1 MGTGRAGIAA
11 NFEMKEGR
19 GMAKDQ
25 AINGAAIMEERLF
38 SSAHAAL
45 TFAFNYSA
53 QAVERP
59 MMARMADKGGGTGK
73 GLGGLDGAGQAGMI
87 LSKVKSLS
95 RLHQAILRARF
106 GERVASCPCC
116 GSPADDHDWLA
127 AIRVIS
133 DHAVADA
140 LSSHVTSRILR
151 DAIIARYFGK
161 KLLLQDAAVRVN
173 VSVATASRHNSLL
186 VEWLR
191 GSRTL
196 KASSGNRSAG
206 IRGVEAIAMDAI
218 SRLLEGHGLID

>member
-11 NFEMKEGR
+11 NFEMKEGSS
-19 GMAKDQ
+19 MAKDQ
-25 AINGAAIMEERLF
+25 ANDGAGTMEERLF

-106 GERVASCPCC
+106 GERLANCPCC
-116 GSPADDHDWLA
+116 GSPADDHDWIT

-133 DHAVADA
+133 DHAVTEA

-161 KLLLQDAAVRVN
+161 KLLLQDAAARAN
-173 VSVATASRHNSLL
+173 VSINTATKHNGLL
-186 VEWLR
+186 VTWLR
-191 GSRTL
+191 GSRTT
-196 KASSGNRSAG
+196 KESDGQRGAG
-206 IRGVEAIAMDAI
+206 KRGEEARAMEAISSALTD
-218 SRLLEGHGLID
+218 HGVSH

>member
-1 MGTGRAGIAA
+1 MGTGRAGVVV
-11 NFEMKEGR
+11 NFEMKQGS

-25 AINGAAIMEERLF
+25 ANNGAATMEERLF
-38 SSAHAAL
+38 TSAHAAL

-59 MMARMADKGGGTGK
+59 MMARMADKGGGSGK

-106 GERVASCPCC
+106 GERVANCPCC
-116 GSPADDHDWLA
+116 GSSADDHDWLA

-140 LSSHVTSRILR
+140 VSSHITSRILR

-161 KLLLQDAAVRVN
+161 RLLLQDVAARAN
-173 VSVATASRHNSLL
+173 VSPATTSKHNGLL
-186 VEWLR
+186 VTWLR
-191 GSRTL
+191 GSRITNG
-196 KASSGNRSAG
+196 KNGARMAG
-206 IRGVEAIAMDAI
+206 RKGQEDIAFESIATVLRDA
-218 SRLLEGHGLID
+218 GLCY

>member
-1 MGTGRAGIAA
+1 MGTGRAGVVV
-11 NFEMKEGR
+11 NFEMKQGS

-25 AINGAAIMEERLF
+25 ANNGAAIMEERLF
-38 SSAHAAL
+38 TSAHAAL

-59 MMARMADKGGGTGK
+59 MMARMADKGGGSGK

-87 LSKVKSLS
+87 LSKVTSLS
-95 RLHQAILRARF
+95 RLHQAILWARF
-106 GERVASCPCC
+106 GERVANCPCC

-161 KLLLQDAAVRVN
+161 KLLLQDAAARAN
-173 VSVATASRHNSLL
+173 VSINTATKHNGLL
-186 VEWLR
+186 VTWLR
-191 GSRTL
+191 GSRTT
-196 KASSGNRSAG
+196 KEADGQRGAG
-206 IRGVEAIAMDAI
+206 KKGEEARAMEAIA
-218 SRLLEGHGLID
+218 SLFSECGLTG

>member
-1 MGTGRAGIAA
+1 MGTGKAGVVA
-11 NFEMKEGR
+11 NFEMKQGS

-25 AINGAAIMEERLF
+25 ANNGAAIMEERLF

-87 LSKVKSLS
+87 LSKVATLS

-106 GERVASCPCC
+106 GERVANCPCC

-161 KLLLQDAAVRVN
+161 KLLLQDAAKRAN
-173 VSVATASRHNSLL
+173 VSPATASNHNGLL
-186 VEWLR
+186 VAWLR
-191 GSRTL
+191 GSRTT
-196 KASSGNRSAG
+196 KEKEGK
-206 IRGVEAIAMDAI
+206 RGQGQKGEEARAMERIAE
-218 SRLLEGHGLID
+218 LLHADGVSD